1 MLRKI
6 AMSGGISES
15 YSYKRCEGKS
25 KREEKGETAAK
36 ILNSILRT
44 LRFN

>member
-15 YSYKRCEGKS
+15 YSYKRSRLKHTKNDFDSLDDIEI
-25 KREEKGETAAK
+25 EEN
-36 ILNSILRT
+36 LN
-44 LRFN
+44 